1 MVVSNLITSKKQIVK
16 KTVNGQ
22 IYMYERTSYYDKSL
36 KNTKY
41 HYRYVRMEIIELV
54 EKGTEVILDG

>member
-1 MVVSNLITSKKQIVK
+1 MVVFTIITSKKQIVK

-22 IYMYERTSYYDKSL
+22 IYVYERTPYYDESL

-41 HYRYVRMEIIELV
+41 HYRYVGKEIK
-54 EKGTEVILDG
+54 EKQRK